1 MTWLNTWLCG
11 PGAHTLVMDELE
23 VGAQA
28 AKQWASG
35 NVGIPTVPGAEHRI
49 QATPPRAVHYVPP
62 AQYGRIRA
70 EQAARAARART
81 SPPAPAPLPQP
92 ARPGRAIG
100 LDGQLDLFA
109 EAS

>member
-11 PGAHTLVMDELE
+11 PGAHTFVMDELE

-49 QATPPRAVHYVPP
+49 QAMTPRAVHYIPP

-70 EQAARAARART
+70 EQNERARRAAEKPC
-81 SPPAPAPLPQP
+81 SQP
-92 ARPGRAIG
+92 ASIPGPAT
-100 LDGQLDLFA
+100 LAGQLDLFGQV
-109 EAS
+109 AS